1 MSDIITV
8 TVIPVNPITI
18 PVTVGSTPISFN
30 NYPLLNNK
38 PLINGV
44 ELLGNKTSFEL
55 GLASESEAAVLRQW
69 IVYLTKLLGRIPLY
83 NVDGTFIGEWATV
96 GGVDTGD
103 GVYNLVVDTSNLI
116 TTPTIPPPLQE
127 PE

>member
-1 MSDIITV
+1 MSSIVTV
-8 TVIPVNPITI
+8 TVTPQNPVTI
-18 PVTVGSTPISFN
+18 PVTVGSGISS
-30 NYPLLNNK
+30 NYTLLANK
-38 PLINGV
+38 PQINGV
-44 ELLGNKTSFEL
+44 TLVGNKTGFQL
-55 GLASESEAAVLRQW
+55 GLADESEASVLRQW

-83 NVDGTFIGEWATV
+83 NVDGTFTGEWATV

-127 PE
+127 PQ